1 MSARQILILLFLSY
15 YFLIGMTFSEVEIE
29 YFKNKEYTGN
39 SRTYTEEDLIPP
51 YIEGQANREETLR
64 YLRLLRNELFARR
77 CFEFKSEDLK
87 DFFRKMDW
95 YKPSYSFYQSV
106 VLNDCEGDNVRLI
119 QKKEIEL
126 KALDEAKQKEYSK
139 GYVKTVVETTMG
151 HGPEDLG
158 YRMWEGDPD
167 FPISIVADSK
177 MRIYILDH
185 LRNRIRVYSE
195 DGAHLKDL
203 KVKVYEE
210 ASPEEMM
217 EKAKGLAFATLY
229 GKKMLIGNDT
239 IYIPVKGGS
248 WGNKKIEKII
258 KVYPDKD
265 SSWIIKEVKEG
276 KLLKGNR
283 FNEKTVKVDGLEVE
297 VTFYE
302 QLIIRDTKK
311 ESENIIKLP
320 NRMKKV
326 YIDNDKNIYGTG
338 FWGNYND
345 YPQLYGVVQKYS
357 TEGEL
362 LRELKIPFT
371 LDAPFV
377 DKKGNVFAMQRVPER
392 KEHADVVDPGVIK
405 ITIWK

>member
-1 MSARQILILLFLSY
+1 
-15 YFLIGMTFSEVEIE
+15 
-29 YFKNKEYTGN
+29 
-39 SRTYTEEDLIPP
+39 
-51 YIEGQANREETLR
+51 
-64 YLRLLRNELFARR
+64 
-77 CFEFKSEDLK
+77 
-87 DFFRKMDW
+87 
-95 YKPSYSFYQSV
+95 
-106 VLNDCEGDNVRLI
+106 
-119 QKKEIEL
+119 
-126 KALDEAKQKEYSK
+126 
-139 GYVKTVVETTMG
+139 
-151 HGPEDLG
+151 
-158 YRMWEGDPD
+158 PD